1 MATHIRTYAPGFGLL
16 VAAGVLAVAI
26 ASLSPLVNALVVAVF
41 IGAVLGNLVDIPEQF
56 EAGIG
61 LRRLFLETGIVLLG
75 VSVALPELLT
85 AGPRLLAIVLGTVA
99 FGLVVVESIG
109 RVVFGLT
116 DELPSLLAAGSS
128 ICGVSAVVAVGR
140 VIGARD
146 GPLALAAGTV
156 LFFDAVTLVL
166 FPIVGRA
173 LSLSSVEFGVW
184 AGLSMFSTG
193 PVAAAGFAYSP
204 EAGQWATVT
213 KLVRNS
219 LLGLV
224 AIGYSIVAVRF
235 RHTVGT
241 GTKTR
246 ATDPSVT
253 RLWRDFPKFLVGF
266 VLLAVVAN
274 TGVLTASSIE
284 AIGTVTD
291 WLFVLAFVGL
301 GTTIRLSTMRDAG
314 GTPVAIV
321 LVYLLIIASVS
332 LVAVKALF

>member
-1 MATHIRTYAPGFGLL
+1 MLI
-16 VAAGVLAVAI
+16 AAGVFAVAI
-26 ASLSPLVNALVVAVF
+26 ASLSPLVNALVIAVL
-41 IGAVLGNLVDIPEQF
+41 IGAMLGNLVAIPEQF
-56 EAGIG
+56 EPGIG

-75 VSVALPELLT
+75 VSVALPELVN
-85 AGPRLLAIVLGTVA
+85 AGPRLLVVVLGTVA
-99 FGLVVVESIG
+99 FGLIVVEAIG
-109 RVVFGLT
+109 RIVFGLT

-146 GPLALAAGTV
+146 GALALAAGTV
-156 LFFDAVTLVL
+156 LFFDAVTIVV
-166 FPIVGRA
+166 FPIVGSA

-193 PVAAAGFAYSP
+193 PVAAAGFAYSQ

-224 AIGYSIVAVRF
+224 AIGYSIAAVRF
-235 RHTVGT
+235 SLTQGT
-241 GTKTR
+241 GPKTR

-253 RLWRDFPKFLVGF
+253 RLWGDFPKFLVGF
-266 VLLAVVAN
+266 VLLAAVAN

-284 AIGTVTD
+284 TIGAVTD

-301 GTTIRLSTMRDAG
+301 GTTIQLSTMREAG

-321 LVYLLIIASVS
+321 LGYLLIIASVS